1 MNAVAGGGS
10 DRLIEGMEKIASNRE
25 RVLSTM
31 IVAECAARRSSRY
44 RCQVDEHVQ
53 YIPMLQKVSGRVI
66 LV

>member
-1 MNAVAGGGS
+1 MNAVAGEWERS
-10 DRLIEGMEKIASNRE
+10 VNRRNEKIAANRE

-31 IVAECAARRSSRY
+31 IVAECAARWSSRY